1 MSVPSA
7 RMGVPA
13 TLQAS
18 LMARLDRLG
27 SAAKGVA
34 QMGAAIGREYSYEL
48 AAAVGETL
56 GRKAPGRHS
65 EGSVDA
71 GLVFQ
76 RGAAADGRVPVQA
89 RARGRRPPTAP
100 RCVALGSNSMP
111 RSPSAG
117 NPFPRG
123 YGKPARAPC
132 TALRRGRIS

>member
-48 AAAVGETL
+48 AAAVGET
-56 GRKAPGRHS
+56 S
-65 EGSVDA
+65 EEKLQEAHRGLVDA

-76 RGAAADGRVPVQA
+76 RGA
-89 RARGRRPPTAP
+89 PPTAEYLFKH
-100 RCVALGSNSMP
+100 ALVQEAAYGTPLRRTRQQLHAQLPKLWKLISP
-111 RSPSAG
+111 TLRTASPSSLRSIT
-117 NPFPRG
+117 PR
-123 YGKPARAPC
+123 PD
-132 TALRRGRIS
+132 